1 MSSELNNRVAVVG
14 CGNWGRNIVRNIY
27 ELKALAAVC
36 DNDTEVAKKQAAAY
50 NVVAKSFLEIK
61 ESDELDGIII
71 AAPAEQHY
79 TLAKEILQS
88 GKHVFVEKPLALK
101 VEQGEE
107 LCELAAMNNL
117 ILMVGHLLQYH
128 PVFVH
133 IKNMVS
139 NGELGRLQ
147 YIYSH
152 RLNLGKV
159 RREEN
164 ILWSFAPHDI
174 SMILSLIGD
183 EPESVYSSGSYYL
196 HKEIADVTIT
206 NMTFSGGENAHIF
219 VSWLHPFKEQKLVV
233 VGDQSML
240 VFDDQQSWDNKLIEY
255 PHHIKWKDGFPV
267 PEKAEGTSIIV
278 EPSEPLRNECN
289 HFLECINGKEVCRT
303 DGEEGLRVLR
313 VLNAAENSMQKKKK
327 VATKEDLSSIFLS
340 DVYINETAVID
351 QPCVIGAGTKIWHF
365 SHILKGSD
373 IGENCIIGQ
382 NVMIGPDVQI
392 GNNCKIQNNVS
403 IYNGIS
409 LDDGVFCGPS
419 CVFTNVNSPRADI
432 DKKDEFLLTHVGQGA
447 SIGANA
453 TIICGNNIGQY
464 SFIAAGAVVSKDVPP
479 HALVAGVPANRI
491 GWVSHA
497 GERLGPDLVCPRTGR
512 KYIESRPDCLEEIK
526 DDRM

>member
-1 MSSELNNRVAVVG
+1 MSSEVKNKIAVVG
-14 CGNWGRNIVRNIY
+14 CGYWGRNIVRNFH
-27 ELKALAAVC
+27 ELKSLAAVC
-36 DNDTEVAKKQAAAY
+36 DNDVEVAKKQAADY
-50 NVVAKSFLEIK
+50 NVEVKSFVDIK
-61 ESDELDGIII
+61 ESDEFDGIVI
-71 AAPAEQHY
+71 ATPAEQHY
-79 TLAKEILQS
+79 SLAKEILQS

-107 LCELAAMNNL
+107 LCELAARNNL

-183 EPESVYSSGSYYL
+183 EPESVNASGSYYL
-196 HKEIADVTIT
+196 HNEIADVTTT
-206 NMTFSGGENAHIF
+206 NLTFSGGENAHIF

-240 VFDDQQSWDNKLIEY
+240 VFDDQQSWDNKLVKY
-255 PHHIKWKDGFPV
+255 SYHINWKNGIPV

-278 EPSEPLRNECN
+278 EPSEPLRNECK
-289 HFLECINGKEVCRT
+289 HFLECINGKVTCRT

-313 VLNAAENSMQKKKK
+313 VLNAAENSMRKKKK
-327 VATKEDLSSIFLS
+327 MATKRGLPSINLN
-340 DVYINETAVID
+340 DVDINETAVID

-373 IGENCIIGQ
+373 IGENCVIGQ

-403 IYNGIS
+403 IYNGVS

-419 CVFTNVNSPRADI
+419 CVFTNVNSPRASI
-432 DKKDEFLLTHVGQGA
+432 NKKDEFLLTHVGQGA

-479 HALVAGVPANRI
+479 HALVAGIPATRI

-497 GERLGPDLVCPRTGR
+497 GERLGSDLVCPRTGR
-512 KYIESRPDCLEEIK
+512 KYFESRPDYLEEIK
-526 DDRM
+526 DDGM